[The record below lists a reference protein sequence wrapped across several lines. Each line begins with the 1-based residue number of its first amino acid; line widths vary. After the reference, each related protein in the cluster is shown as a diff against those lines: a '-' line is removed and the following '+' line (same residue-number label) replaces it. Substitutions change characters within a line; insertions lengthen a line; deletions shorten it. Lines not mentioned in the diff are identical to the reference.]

1 MVRKKPW
8 QIGKENA
15 MLQAWMW
22 KHHRSDPQ
30 WRRVRLGVLPTKESN
45 RIYMTILRWADA
57 IYLKDGAVW
66 IVEAKL
72 RPDLGALGQLRGYA
86 KLFKNTLE
94 FKNYWDWP
102 IKKILL
108 TAGRDLNIIQMC
120 TEDDI
125 IYEYFPLEEVNKVR
139 MELMQPVI

>member
-22 KHHRSDPQ
+22 KFHRTDPQ

-45 RIYMTILRWADA
+45 RMYMTMLRWADA
-57 IYLKDGAVW
+57 LYLKGGVVNL
-66 IVEAKL
+66 VEAKI
-72 RPDLGALGQLRGYA
+72 RPDLGAMGQLNGYA
-86 KLFKNTLE
+86 KLFRNTLE

-120 TEDDI
+120 SEEGIDYI
-125 IYEYFPLEEVNKVR
+125 YFPLEEVNKVR
-139 MELMQPVI
+139 MELMQPVV